1 MCIVL
6 NYFASTNIWQDNID
20 WVTSYFASQRVLNND
35 PAVWLD
41 GARPTK
47 NALVLSLFVIESES
61 VICKH
66 IKLAKEW

>member
-1 MCIVL
+1 MRIVL
-6 NYFASTNIWQDNID
+6 NYFATTNIWQDNID

-41 GARPTK
+41 RAIPTT
-47 NALVLSLFVIESES
+47 NALVLSFFVIESES

-66 IKLAKEW
+66 IKISQKW